1 MSFMSGMM
9 MGAAI
14 GRNIHDMLGG
24 RKKWRGNQ
32 LAEKA
37 FPQNCC
43 VKPGT
48 ADFSLVSRLA
58 GRRRYR
64 VGALVN
70 NPSLAESLKE
80 ELSKVKKLSGFEV
93 NPLTGSILL
102 IHTMSEDS
110 VDKLIS
116 RLGQLVKESAPNA
129 LTADACCGNGQKKA
143 NMPVL
148 YAANWNNTTKMLNDR
163 VRRLTCGWF
172 DVSTLMSVFFLIRGI
187 RKMLLYGQRPSG
199 PTMVWWALHMMKGW
213 KD

>member
-24 RKKWRGNQ
+24 RKEWKGTQ
-32 LAEKA
+32 LAGKA
-37 FPQNCC
+37 FSQTCC
-43 VKPGT
+43 LKPGL
-48 ADFSLVSRLA
+48 ADFSLVCRLA

-64 VGALVN
+64 VRALVN

-129 LTADACCGNGQKKA
+129 LTTDACCGNGQKKA